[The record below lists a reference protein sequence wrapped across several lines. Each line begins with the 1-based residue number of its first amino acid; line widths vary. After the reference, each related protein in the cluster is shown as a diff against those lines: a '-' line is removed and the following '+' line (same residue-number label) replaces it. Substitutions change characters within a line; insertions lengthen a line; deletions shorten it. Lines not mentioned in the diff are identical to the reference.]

1 MIPLKDDN
9 PTSTFPLFTV
19 GLIVLNSL
27 VFFYQ
32 QTLGEAATGFVFT
45 YGAVPE
51 KVTSFQMTEFP
62 APLTILTAMF
72 LHGGWFHLI
81 GNMLFLWIFGK
92 NIEDQLGH
100 LRFLIFY
107 LICGVL
113 ASLAHIMVTPHSSIP
128 MVGASGAIAG
138 VLGAYLIRFPNARI
152 LTLIWFGFFIRVVRV
167 PAIFFLG
174 FWFILQLLYGLPS
187 LAMRGMGG
195 IAFFAH
201 IGGFIAGLLLFPFWE
216 RKLRRKRAYYR
227 RW

>member
-9 PTSTFPLFTV
+9 PTSTFPLFTI
-19 GLIVLNSL
+19 GIIVLNSL
-27 VFFYQ
+27 IFFYQ

-51 KVTSFQMTEFP
+51 AVSSFRMTDFP
-62 APLTILTAMF
+62 APLTILTSMF

-152 LTLIWFGFFIRVVRV
+152 LTLIWFGFFIRLVRI

-187 LAMRGMGG
+187 LALRGTGG

-216 RKLRRKRAYYR
+216 RRLRRKRGYHR
-227 RW
+227 H

>member
-9 PTSTFPLFTV
+9 PTSTFPLFTI
-19 GLIVLNSL
+19 GIIVLNSL
-27 VFFYQ
+27 IFFYQ

-51 KVTSFQMTEFP
+51 AVSSFRMTDFP
-62 APLTILTAMF
+62 APLTILTSMF

-107 LICGVL
+107 LICGVI

-187 LAMRGMGG
+187 LALRDMGG

-216 RKLRRKRAYYR
+216 RRLRRKGSYHRH
-227 RW
+227 

>member
-9 PTSTFPLFTV
+9 PTSTFPLFTI
-19 GLIVLNSL
+19 GIIVLNSL
-27 VFFYQ
+27 IFFYQ

-62 APLTILTAMF
+62 APLTILTSMF

-152 LTLIWFGFFIRVVRV
+152 LTLIWFGFFIRLVRI

-187 LAMRGMGG
+187 LALRGTGG

-216 RKLRRKRAYYR
+216 RRLRRKGAYHR
-227 RW
+227 H

>member
-9 PTSTFPLFTV
+9 PTSTFPLFTI
-19 GLIVLNSL
+19 GIIVLNSL

-62 APLTILTAMF
+62 APLTVLTAMF

-92 NIEDQLGH
+92 NIEDQLGR

-152 LTLIWFGFFIRVVRV
+152 LTLIWFGFFIRLVRI

-195 IAFFAH
+195 IDFFAH

-216 RKLRRKRAYYR
+216 RRLRRKRGYHR
-227 RW
+227 H

>member
-9 PTSTFPLFTV
+9 PTSTFPLFTI
-19 GLIVLNSL
+19 GIIVLNSL
-27 VFFYQ
+27 IFFYQ

-100 LRFLIFY
+100 LRFPIFY

-152 LTLIWFGFFIRVVRV
+152 LTLIWFGFFIRLVRI

-187 LAMRGMGG
+187 LALRGTGG

-216 RKLRRKRAYYR
+216 RRLCRKRGYHRY
-227 RW
+227 

>member
-9 PTSTFPLFTV
+9 PTSSFPLFTLGV
-19 GLIVLNSL
+19 IALNGL

-32 QTLGEAATGFVFT
+32 QTLGEAATGFFFT
-45 YGAVPE
+45 YGAVPQ
-51 KVTSFQMTEFP
+51 KVTSFQMTDFP
-62 APLTILTAMF
+62 APLTILTSMF
-72 LHGGWFHLI
+72 LHGGWLHLI

-100 LRFLIFY
+100 PRFLLFY
-107 LICGVL
+107 LICGVI
-113 ASLAHIMVTPHSSIP
+113 ASLAHILVTPHSRIP

-138 VLGAYLIRFPNARI
+138 VLGAYLIKFPNARI

-167 PAIFFLG
+167 PAIVFLG

-187 LAMRGMGG
+187 LALPGMGG

-201 IGGFIAGLLLFPFWE
+201 IGGFVAGLLLFPFWE
-216 RKLRRKRAYYR
+216 RKLRRRRAYYR
-227 RW
+227 HQ